1 MKDFICLCVNRPV
14 TVIMALLAVF
24 LGACFSLS
32 VLPLDRL
39 PEINYPRVMVETLYP
54 GMGAPDIRSVVTIPI
69 EDALASVKGLERLRS
84 LSRDGAS
91 VTVLD
96 FRWGTDPDR
105 ISVLVREA
113 IDAVYPSLPEGCQ
126 KPLVSSGAYQEEP
139 QGIVSV
145 VSRAG
150 DGIFARNLAEYELRA
165 RFRSL
170 DGAGAI
176 ILVGG
181 ELPEAGIHLDI
192 PKSFARGLGPAD
204 LVKILASETADIP
217 AGNAREGDRELVV
230 TSSGRPPSV
239 EALGALTLPS
249 GQGPF
254 RLGDVAE
261 TRRDNAPRESVFIAG
276 GREQTALEIYRRP
289 GADPVR
295 LSRDIRKALK
305 EAEAAFSRDAE
316 LTLVYDAAPSL
327 VRGIRDLVLSALLA
341 AAAVIGVLIL
351 FLGRLRYGLLS
362 ALAIPFSAAAALILL
377 ALTGRS
383 LNSMSLSGLALGIG
397 LVSDTAVII
406 LDLLHR
412 SFAPGRGDGKPQAAE
427 VSLAAAS
434 VSGSSFAG
442 ALTTAVVFVPVIFLP
457 GPLGALFGDLALAL
471 VVSVLAG
478 WVYAQFGLP
487 ALYRL
492 SYSRG
497 KAKAGLSGGA
507 GIYRPLL
514 RRALRRPVRVLLG
527 ASLASVAGMGLLF
540 TRPPVFVSAETASE
554 IEVSLSFPPGTSLET
569 VGREGA
575 ELSRLLSELPGI
587 ESLFGRAG
595 AEGEDILRRSDP
607 DYRREELLFRC
618 LLKGEIA
625 PEQTLE
631 GVRRI
636 LAGKSNAAL
645 SASYPQ
651 DRTEALLG
659 LSSSYTLAVR
669 GSGPE
674 ESRERARRAEGALKA
689 AAGEALDSVNLKPSG
704 FRPELRF
711 FPNRESAAFL
721 GISAVEIA
729 ETLYTLLEGQYA
741 GRLEIEGRPL
751 RIRVSG
757 ELPESPRG
765 PELLLGSLPLFSN
778 TGNPV
783 FLGTL
788 GRIVRQ
794 ETEAALAR
802 INRSDVVY
810 LEALPA
816 KSGGK
821 KLSGA
826 MEGIS
831 REVPGLSRAD
841 QSAFSRY
848 RSSLFLTV
856 ILVLLLLYMTMG
868 AQFESFRLPLI
879 IMMTIPFSLA
889 GAGPALFLFGLGL
902 DSGSVLGLTV
912 LFGLVVNNG
921 IILYEISEEKVR
933 LGFPAARA
941 VYLGAYERFRP
952 VLITTLTTLFSL
964 LPLIISPLGASQ
976 RSMAAAMLGGIL
988 ASTFLTLFALPPIFI
1003 PFLEKNHGKP
1013 RSRKTGGGPGK

>member
-1 MKDFICLCVNRPV
+1 MKDFIRLCVSRPV

-24 LGACFSLS
+24 LGACFSLT

-39 PEINYPRVMVETLYP
+39 PEISYPRVMVETLYP
-54 GMGAPDIRSVVTIPI
+54 GMGAPDIRSVVTIPL

-84 LSRDGAS
+84 VSRDGAS
-91 VTVLD
+91 VAVLD
-96 FRWGTDPDR
+96 FRWGTDPNGV
-105 ISVLVREA
+105 SVLVREA

-126 KPLVSSGAYQEEP
+126 KPLVSSGASQNEP
-139 QGIVSV
+139 QGIISV
-145 VSRAG
+145 VSRTG
-150 DGIFARNLAEYELRA
+150 DGVFARNLAEYELRS
-165 RFRSL
+165 RFRRL

-181 ELPEAGIHLDI
+181 EIPEAGIHLDI

-230 TSSGRPPSV
+230 MSSGRPSSV
-239 EALGALTLPS
+239 EALASLTLPS
-249 GQGPF
+249 GTGPF
-254 RLGDVAE
+254 RLRDVAE
-261 TRRDNAPRESVFIAG
+261 TRQDRARRESVFIAG
-276 GREQTALEIYRRP
+276 SREQTALEIYRRP
-289 GADPVR
+289 GADPIG

-305 EAEAAFSRDAE
+305 EAEAAFSRDVE
-316 LTLVYDAAPSL
+316 LTLVYDAAPAL
-327 VRGIRDLVLSALLA
+327 IQGIGDLLLSALLA
-341 AAAVIGVLIL
+341 AAVVIGVLIF
-351 FLGRLRYGLLS
+351 FLGRLRYGFLC

-377 ALTGRS
+377 TLTGRS

-412 SFAPGRGDGKPQAAE
+412 NFASGRDGVKPRAAE
-427 VSLAAAS
+427 ISLAAAS

-457 GPLGALFGDLALAL
+457 GPLGALFGDLAAAL
-471 VVSVLAG
+471 VGSVLAG
-478 WVYAQFGLP
+478 WIYAQFGLP
-487 ALYRL
+487 SLYRL

-497 KAKAGLSGGA
+497 KMRAGIGGGA
-507 GIYRPLL
+507 GIYRRFL
-514 RRALRRPVRVLLG
+514 RSALRRPGRALLG
-527 ASLASVAGMGLLF
+527 ASLVSIAGMGFLF
-540 TRPPVFVSAETASE
+540 TRPAVFVPAETASE
-554 IEVSLSFPPGTSLET
+554 IEVSLRFPPGTSLEV

-587 ESLFGRAG
+587 EGLFGRAG
-595 AEGEDILRRSDP
+595 AEGEDMLHRSDP

-618 LLKGEIA
+618 ILKRGIA

-631 GVRRI
+631 AVRRI
-636 LAGKSNAAL
+636 LAGKSGAAL

-651 DRTEALLG
+651 DKTEALLG

-669 GSGPE
+669 GNGPE
-674 ESRERARRAEGALKA
+674 ESRERARQAEERLKS
-689 AAGEALDSVNLKPSG
+689 AAGASLDSVHLKPSG

-721 GISAVEIA
+721 GISSVEIA

-741 GRLEIEGRPL
+741 GRLEIDGRTL
-751 RIRVSG
+751 KIRVSG
-757 ELPESPRG
+757 KLPESPRG
-765 PELLLGSLPLFSN
+765 PEALLRSLPLFSN
-778 TGNPV
+778 TENPV

-794 ETEAALAR
+794 EAEAALAR
-802 INRSDVVY
+802 IDRSDVVY

-816 KSGGK
+816 QAGGK
-821 KLSGA
+821 KLSGV

-831 REVPGLSRAD
+831 REIPGLSRAD
-841 QSAFSRY
+841 QSVFSQY

-889 GAGPALFLFGLGL
+889 GAGPSLFLCGMGL

-921 IILYEISEEKVR
+921 IILYEISEEKLRMGLPPV
-933 LGFPAARA
+933 RA
-941 VYLGAYERFRP
+941 VYQGAHERFRP

-964 LPLIISPLGASQ
+964 LPLVISPLGASQ
-976 RSMAAAMLGGIL
+976 RSMAAAMLGGIVAATL
-988 ASTFLTLFALPPIFI
+988 LTLFALPPIFI
-1003 PFLEKNHGKP
+1003 PFLGQKPFKGGNGK
-1013 RSRKTGGGPGK
+1013 